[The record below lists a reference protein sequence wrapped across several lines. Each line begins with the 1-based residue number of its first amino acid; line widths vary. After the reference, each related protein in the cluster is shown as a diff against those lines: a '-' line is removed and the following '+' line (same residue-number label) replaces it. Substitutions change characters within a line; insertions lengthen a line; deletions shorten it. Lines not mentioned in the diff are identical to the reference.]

1 MNQDEILKQQRAATR
16 LDPSG
21 ARSMV
26 YGGAGQV
33 PPGAVTAGTEPMPA
47 RVTNIQA
54 PPPAGNPGVIASYR
68 ARAAVDPAVAQRVS
82 ALQGPQPG
90 AAGGPLPRPAP
101 QPAQPTG
108 FAWGGRGAP
117 AAAPVAPAEV
127 VGPTRFASGVRAA
140 SRAGTTGSV
149 PAGAPVAA
157 GGAPGGGVPG
167 VIRQAAQQ
175 AGGRIAAAA
184 ASPAGRM
191 VRGVAGAAGAMAA
204 FPTAAMAYD
213 NIVNQPGA
221 ASKVAGAG
229 QAALA
234 ASAALPGV
242 WGEAGRLANLG
253 YQAVVNTGAG
263 SKIERAVRGALGMGE
278 PAGAPAP
285 VGYSSNPSPA
295 VQQIPMGRGPE
306 PTATAAPATATAAP
320 VTPAATRG
328 PISQAA
334 QRRTSNRPVG
344 EPSAAAQANIER
356 LQDMAGQELA
366 GIQEAPAQQGGIQ
379 VFGPANGYGGAEQVA
394 QGVYELP
401 PSPQGGAA
409 DGPVTVLRG
418 AGSNALASQFDP
430 ATQTERAQMPRLTGE
445 SPAELLQFVQATQ
458 GSSDPRVAAAN
469 KQAMELLAAQ
479 LGLSAEL
486 ERQRMAS
493 DASVRAAGISA
504 GGGIEQARISAAAN
518 RYQFQP
524 GQRST
529 DALGNT
535 TYTEPVAFDRQ
546 TGQPLPGK
554 PAQQRPVRPAA
565 QFDAMVTEIAR
576 RDGVDEATAR
586 ALVGMAFTRGE

>member
-1 MNQDEILKQQRAATR
+1 MPQDEILKQQRAATR

-21 ARSMV
+21 ARSTV

-33 PPGAVTAGTEPMPA
+33 PPGAVTAGTDPMPA
-47 RVTNIQA
+47 RVSNIQP

-117 AAAPVAPAEV
+117 AAAPVAPAEA

-157 GGAPGGGVPG
+157 GGVPGGGVPG

-191 VRGVAGAAGAMAA
+191 ARGVAGAAGAMAA
-204 FPTAAMAYD
+204 FPTAGMAID
-213 NIVNQPGA
+213 NLMNQPGV
-221 ASKVAGAG
+221 ASKVAGVG

-234 ASAALPGV
+234 ASAALPGP

-253 YQAVVNTGAG
+253 YQAFMNTGLPKKL
-263 SKIERAVRGALGMGE
+263 SDALGMGD

-285 VGYSSNPSPA
+285 VGYSSNPSLA

-306 PTATAAPATATAAP
+306 SAAPAAQSALAAPAAAP
-320 VTPAATRG
+320 VAPAEQAPRG

-334 QRRTSNRPVG
+334 QRRTSNKPVG
-344 EPSAAAQANIER
+344 EPSAAAQSNIER
-356 LQDMAGQELA
+356 LQAMAGQELA
-366 GIQEAPAQQGGIQ
+366 GMQQAPQGGIQ
-379 VFGPANGYGGAEQVA
+379 VFGPTNGYDGAQQVA

-401 PSPQGGAA
+401 QWDGGAG

-418 AGSNALASQFDP
+418 AGGNALASQFDP
-430 ATQTERAQMPRLTGE
+430 ATQTERAQMPQLTGD
-445 SPAELLQFVQATQ
+445 SPAELLQFVTATQ
-458 GSSDPRVAAAN
+458 GSSDPRVAMAN
-469 KQAMELLAAQ
+469 KQATELLAAQ
-479 LGLSAEL
+479 LGLNAEL

-504 GGGIEQARISAAAN
+504 GGGVEQARISAAAN

-524 GQRST
+524 GQRVT

-535 TYTEPVAFDRQ
+535 TYTEPVLFDRQ
-546 TGQPLPGK
+546 TGAPLPGK
-554 PAQQRPVRPAA
+554 PEKAKPVRPAA
-565 QFDAMVTEIAR
+565 QFDAMVAAIAR

-586 ALVGMAFTRGE
+586 ALVGQAFTRGE